1 MEDPIKSPVMSL
13 MNRRMPYFHTMVEQ
27 APYDCV
33 PSGDFIYARVYIGEL
48 TTSFIPI
55 SFPMKIG
62 EFAFD
67 STKFRSQTLD
77 VLR

>member
-1 MEDPIKSPVMSL
+1 MEDPIKGPAMSL

-33 PSGDFIYARVYIGEL
+33 LPGEL

-55 SFPMKIG
+55 SVPMKIG

-67 STKFRSQTLD
+67 STKFRSQALD